1 VTGHTPFRDLE
12 HKPQP
17 DRRYRKIPVEVEAV
31 RWDGENVQL
40 VAWFCH
46 PFNVEFRSGS
56 AFISTLEGRMEAR
69 KGDWIIKGV
78 EGEVYPCKPGIF
90 AQTYEEVGDEPA

>member
-1 VTGHTPFRDLE
+1 MNCA
-12 HKPQP
+12 
-17 DRRYRKIPVEVEAV
+17 RRFRKIPVEVEAV

-46 PFNVEFRSGS
+46 PFTVEFRSGS